1 MHSGAQAASGT
12 PTDQGPLHRRESKG
26 RRAPLLGDASQHSVI
41 LPPPLLGHMVLGP
54 PGRNPGPPVPM
65 PSWSIA
71 PACSPAKP
79 IHALILPHW
88 IIFSLCV
95 SFSISPLSLS
105 SFFIGP
111 VHHSLSSAQSKVY
124 RPVPAQQG
132 GSSLFPRLTLAPALW
147 LV

>member
-1 MHSGAQAASGT
+1 MHPGAQAASGT

-26 RRAPLLGDASQHSVI
+26 RRTPLLDNASQHSVI

-65 PSWSIA
+65 LSWSIA

-79 IHALILPHW
+79 IHALSHPPSLDYILSMCLCL
-88 IIFSLCV
+88 FLLSLILLYWTCP
-95 SFSISPLSLS
+95 PLSLICS
-105 SFFIGP
+105 E
-111 VHHSLSSAQSKVY
+111 QS
-124 RPVPAQQG
+124 VPTCPRAAG
-132 GSSLFPRLTLAPALW
+132 GQLFPRLTLAPALW